1 MISVVRDKDQRQ
13 KEIQLRDVD
22 GDKDKERRLDTG
34 AKVNFV
40 FTRGSNI
47 CGTGQSGCEFQND
60 TYS

>member
-1 MISVVRDKDQRQ
+1 MDKDQRQ
-13 KEIQLRDVD
+13 NEIQLRDVD